1 MWLAIGRDLVGLRT
15 AASVTRH
22 RWALAGGT
30 AELDLHFGEG
40 RRIDPLLPALAAPEP
55 VAVEPI
61 EEAPALTVLS
71 A

>member
-1 MWLAIGRDLVGLRT
+1 MGRDLVGLRT
-15 AASVTRH
+15 AATVTRH

-40 RRIDPLLPALAAPEP
+40 RRIDPLLPALAVPQPREADQPE
-55 VAVEPI
+55 EL
-61 EEAPALTVLS
+61 PALTVLS